1 MVTINVQSKEFIEE
15 KLSHLTPVKY
25 NRFQWWRNYDSKS
38 ELTKYHPLLQ
48 RIRNGDFDF
57 SHYYWQAQKAI
68 HQLYDNISN
77 KNDFEEFQS
86 KSGLYMEKYRRL
98 LEDFDKDEKK
108 RLQEFKRSIR
118 QVFRIPSE
126 EYDEVFE
133 NFVGTLEEFYYFME
147 SNYR

>member
-1 MVTINVQSKEFIEE
+1 MVRIQSREFIEE
-15 KLSHLTPVKY
+15 KLSHLNPIKY

-57 SHYYWQAQKAI
+57 SHYYWQAQNAI
-68 HQLYDNISN
+68 LQWDDNIKN
-77 KNDFEEFQS
+77 KNDFEELQS

-98 LEDFDKDEKK
+98 IEDFEKDEKK
-108 RLQEFKRSIR
+108 RLLEFKRAVR
-118 QVFRIPSE
+118 QVFKIPSE

-147 SNYR
+147 SRYK

>member
-1 MVTINVQSKEFIEE
+1 MVGIQSREFIEE
-15 KLSHLTPVKY
+15 KLSHLNPIKY

-57 SHYYWQAQKAI
+57 SHYYWQAQNAI
-68 HQLYDNISN
+68 IQLNDNIIN
-77 KNDFEEFQS
+77 KNDFEELQS

-98 LEDFDKDEKK
+98 IEDFEKDEKK
-108 RLQEFKRSIR
+108 RLLEFKKAVR
-118 QVFRIPSE
+118 QVFRISSE

-147 SNYR
+147 SRYK

>member
-1 MVTINVQSKEFIEE
+1 MVRIQSREFIEE
-15 KLSHLTPVKY
+15 KLSHLTPIKY

-68 HQLYDNISN
+68 LQLNDNIEN
-77 KNDFEEFQS
+77 KNDFEELQS

-98 LEDFDKDEKK
+98 IEDFEKDERK
-108 RLQEFKRSIR
+108 RLQEFKRAVR
-118 QVFRIPSE
+118 QVFKISSE
-126 EYDEVFE
+126 EYDEVLE

-147 SNYR
+147 SRYK